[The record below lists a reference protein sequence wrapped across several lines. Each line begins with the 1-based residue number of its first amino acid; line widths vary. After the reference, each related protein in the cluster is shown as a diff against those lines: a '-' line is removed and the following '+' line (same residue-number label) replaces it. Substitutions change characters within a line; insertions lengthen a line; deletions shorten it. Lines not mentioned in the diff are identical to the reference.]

1 LYKAKRE
8 GACMSFGNGNG
19 NGEIVI
25 STPLRTGI
33 GTFGGALKEV
43 PATDLGATVG
53 QEVLSRSGIEGEQ
66 VDQVIVGNI
75 LSAGQGMNPGRQVGI
90 KSGLPVEVPGMTLN
104 RMCGSGLQA
113 IVSAAQEIAL
123 GDADVVLAGG
133 VENMDMAPF
142 LMPKGRYGYRMG
154 MPDAKIYDHLVYDG
168 LWDVFNDYHMGVTA
182 ENVAEAYGITREESD
197 AYAVRSHQRA
207 AKAHEDEQFDGQ
219 IVPVEVKV
227 KKEKVQFTD
236 DEHIRPTASVE
247 GLGKLKPVFKKDG
260 GTVTAGNASGINDG
274 AALMLVSS
282 ERKAGEL
289 GLPVAGRLVS
299 AAVAGVDPSVMG
311 TGMIPASRMALK
323 KAGLSVEDLDAVE
336 ANEAF
341 SSIAIAVGRELGVPE
356 EKLNPV
362 GGAVALGHPIGATGA
377 VLTVKLLHH
386 LDRTGGQYGLVT
398 LCIGGGMGIA
408 AIFERVS

>member
-1 LYKAKRE
+1 
-8 GACMSFGNGNG
+8 MSFGNNG

-33 GTFGGALKEV
+33 GTFGGALKDV
-43 PATDLGATVG
+43 AATDLGATVG
-53 QEVLSRSGIEGEQ
+53 REVLSRAGVEGER
-66 VDQVIVGNI
+66 VDQIIVGNI

-133 VENMDMAPF
+133 IENMDMAPF
-142 LMPKGRYGYRMG
+142 LLDKGRYGYRMG
-154 MPDAKIYDHLVYDG
+154 MPDAKIYDHMVYDG
-168 LWDVFNDYHMGVTA
+168 LWDVFNNYHMGVTA

-207 AKAHEDEQFDGQ
+207 AKAHEEEHFDGQ
-219 IVPVEVKV
+219 IVPVEVKQ
-227 KKEKVQFTD
+227 KKETIQFTD
-236 DEHIRPTASVE
+236 DEHIRPNASVE
-247 GLGKLKPVFKKDG
+247 GLQKLKPVFKKDG
-260 GTVTAGNASGINDG
+260 GTVTAANASGINDG
-274 AALMLVSS
+274 AAMVLVSS

-323 KAGLSVEDLDAVE
+323 KAGLSIDDMDVVE

-341 SSIAIAVGRELGVPE
+341 ASVTLAVQRDLQISDDVI
-356 EKLNPV
+356 NPV
-362 GGAVALGHPIGATGA
+362 GGAISLGHPIGATGA
-377 VLTVKLLHH
+377 VLTTKILHE
-386 LDRTGGQYGLVT
+386 L
-398 LCIGGGMGIA
+398 
-408 AIFERVS
+408 

>member
-1 LYKAKRE
+1 
-8 GACMSFGNGNG
+8 MSFGNG

-33 GTFGGALKEV
+33 GTFGGALKDT

-53 QEVLSRSGIEGEQ
+53 REVLSRSGVEGEQ

-113 IVSAAQEIAL
+113 VVSAAQEIAL
-123 GDADVVLAGG
+123 GDADLVLAGG

-142 LMPKGRYGYRMG
+142 ILPKARYGYRMG
-154 MPDAKIYDHLVYDG
+154 MPDAKIYDHMVYDG

-182 ENVAEAYGITREESD
+182 ENVAEEYGITREESD

-207 AKAHEDEQFDGQ
+207 AKAHEEEMFDHQ
-219 IVPVEVKV
+219 IVPVEVRQR
-227 KKEKVQFTD
+227 KETVQFTD
-236 DEHIRPTASVE
+236 DEHVRPSASVE
-247 GLGKLKPVFKKDG
+247 GLGKLKPVFKRDG

-274 AALMLVSS
+274 AALMLVAS
-282 ERKAGEL
+282 ERKAEEL

-311 TGMIPASRMALK
+311 TGMIPASKAALK
-323 KAGLSVEDLDAVE
+323 KAGLSVDDLDAVE

-341 SSIAIAVGRELGVPE
+341 SSIAIAVGRELGVPD

-377 VLTVKLLHH
+377 VLTTKILHH

>member
-1 LYKAKRE
+1 
-8 GACMSFGNGNG
+8 MSFGNNG

-53 QEVLSRSGIEGEQ
+53 SEVLSRSGVEGKQ
-66 VDQVIVGNI
+66 VDQVIIGNI

-133 VENMDMAPF
+133 IENMDRAPF
-142 LMPKGRYGYRMG
+142 ILPKGRYGYRMG
-154 MPDAKIYDHLVYDG
+154 MPKADIYDHMVYDG
-168 LWDVFNDYHMGVTA
+168 LWDIFNDYHMGVTA
-182 ENVAEAYGITREESD
+182 ENVAEKYGITREDSD

-207 AKAHEDEQFDGQ
+207 AKAHEEELFDEQ
-219 IVPVEVKV
+219 IVPIEIKQ
-227 KKEKVQFTD
+227 KKETVQFTD
-236 DEHIRPTASVE
+236 DEHIRANASVE

-282 ERKAGEL
+282 DRKAEEL
-289 GLPVAGRLVS
+289 GLPVAGRLIS

-311 TGMIPASRMALK
+311 TGMIPASQAAMK
-323 KAGLSVEDLDAVE
+323 KAGITVDDLDAVE

-341 SSIAIAVGRELGVPE
+341 ASIAIAVGRELEVPE

-377 VLTVKLLHH
+377 VLTVKILHH
-386 LDRTGGQYGLVT
+386 LARTGGRYGLVT

>member
-1 LYKAKRE
+1 
-8 GACMSFGNGNG
+8 
-19 NGEIVI
+19 VV

-33 GTFGGALKEV
+33 GTFGGSLKEV
-43 PATDLGATVG
+43 PATELGATVG
-53 QEVLSRSGIEGEQ
+53 REVLRRSGIEGEQ
-66 VDQVIVGNI
+66 VDQVIIGNI

-90 KSGLPVEVPGMTLN
+90 KSGVPVQAPGLTLN

-133 VENMDMAPF
+133 IENMDRAPF

-154 MPDAKIYDHLVYDG
+154 MPKADIYDHMVYDG
-168 LWDVFNDYHMGVTA
+168 LWDIFNDYHMGITA
-182 ENVAEAYGITREESD
+182 ENVAEEYGITREESD

-207 AKAHEDEQFDGQ
+207 AKAHEEEIFEGQ
-219 IVPVEVKV
+219 IVPVEIKQ
-227 KKEKVQFTD
+227 KKETVQYTA
-236 DEHIRPTASVE
+236 DEHIRTNASVE

-260 GTVTAGNASGINDG
+260 GTVTAGNASGVNDG
-274 AALMLVSS
+274 AALMLVTSD
-282 ERKAGEL
+282 RKAEEL
-289 GLPVAGRLVS
+289 GLSVAGRLVS

-311 TGMIPASRMALK
+311 TGMIPASQAAMK
-323 KAGLSVEDLDAVE
+323 KAGLSVDDLDAVE

-341 SSIAIAVGRELGVPE
+341 ASVAIAVGRELEVPE

-377 VLTVKLLHH
+377 VLTVKILHH
-386 LDRTGGQYGLVT
+386 LERTGGRYGLVT

-408 AIFERVS
+408 AVFERV